1 MDWKIARRFASA
13 WWKDRKQFSRRKL
26 PRDCP
31 VCGYHGTFLSVGR
44 PSRWDAR
51 CPKCAS
57 RDRHRLMWLYFQE
70 NAIDPAHLRVLNF
83 GPEKCLIERMR
94 DNPDYEAADLYA
106 RIARFRLDITAIDRP
121 DDAFDMVIAHHVLE
135 HIDDDRTAIRELF
148 RVTRPGGLAVLSVP
162 QDLTR
167 ERTYENP
174 AITDPDE
181 RFVHFAGTDHKRF
194 YARDFGDRLAEP
206 GYEVTPY
213 RRDEAEEVRYGLTR
227 GQQIYICRKPG

>member
-70 NAIDPAHLRVLNF
+70 NAVDPSHLRVLNF

-121 DDAFDMVIAHHVLE
+121 DDCFDMVIAHHVLE

-148 RVTRPGGLAVLSVP
+148 RVTRPGGLAVISVP

-167 ERTYENP
+167 ARTYENP